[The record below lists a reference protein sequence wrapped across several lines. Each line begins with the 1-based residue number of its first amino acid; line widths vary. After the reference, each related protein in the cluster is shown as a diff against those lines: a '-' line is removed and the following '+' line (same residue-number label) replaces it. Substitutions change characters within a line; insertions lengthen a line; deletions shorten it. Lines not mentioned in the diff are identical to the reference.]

1 MKLLILKTDLKTN
14 RKINLLKPLLMDN
27 PVIEAWNVDRNDI
40 DNVLRIE
47 ATEQLKNDELIALLR
62 SSGIQC
68 EELND

>member
-14 RKINLLKPLLMDN
+14 RKINLVKPLLTDN

-47 ATEQLKNDELIALLR
+47 ANEQLKNDELIALLR
-62 SSGIQC
+62 SSGIEC